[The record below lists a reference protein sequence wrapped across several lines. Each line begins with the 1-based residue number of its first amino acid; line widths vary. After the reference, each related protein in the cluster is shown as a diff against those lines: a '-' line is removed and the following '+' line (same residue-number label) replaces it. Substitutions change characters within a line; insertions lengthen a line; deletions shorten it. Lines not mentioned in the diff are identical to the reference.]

1 MKRSAWSWAL
11 YDVGNSAFT
20 TTVMAGFFPLFFKQY
35 WSADMAVTES
45 TFRLSVA
52 SSLGSLV
59 IMLLAPVLGAI
70 ADRCGARKRFL
81 VGFAFLGVLSVAA
94 LALVAQGQW
103 MLALLAFFFASV
115 GYAGSVTFYDSLLLY
130 VAPRQK
136 LDTISA
142 LGYALGYL
150 GGGVLFAL
158 NVWMTLQPA
167 TFGLADA
174 AEAVKLSFLMVAV
187 WWALFTVPLL
197 LWVKEPDSH
206 GVGIRA
212 AVRGGLVQLYET
224 FHEIRSEKTVFL
236 FLLAYWCYIDGVD
249 TIVRMAVDYGL
260 SIGFDSGDLITALL
274 ITQFVGFPA
283 AIVFGRIGEKHGAK
297 RGIYIAIGIYCLVT
311 LGASLMSNV
320 QQFYILAT
328 VIGLVQGGIQS
339 LSRSYY
345 ATLIPA
351 DKSGEFFGFYN
362 MWGKFAAVLGPVMV
376 GLTARLS
383 GSPSLSLLT
392 LLVLFVAGGYLLSR
406 TENDRAGRDNL
417 AERGRE

>member
-11 YDVGNSAFT
+11 YDFGNSAFA
-20 TTVMAGFFPLFFKQY
+20 TTVMAGFFPIFFKQY
-35 WSADMAVTES
+35 WSTDVSVTES
-45 TFRLSVA
+45 TFRLGTA
-52 SSLGSLV
+52 SSLSSLV

-81 VGFAFLGVLSVAA
+81 IAFAFLGVLSTAA

-103 MLALLAFFFASV
+103 QLALLAFFLASV
-115 GYAGSVTFYDSLLLY
+115 GFAGSISFYDSLMVF

-136 LDTISA
+136 LDSISS

-150 GGGVLFAL
+150 GGGLLFAL
-158 NVWMTLQPA
+158 NVWMTLSPA
-167 TFGLADA
+167 TFGLAGA
-174 AEAVKLSFLMVAV
+174 AEAVKLSFVMVAV
-187 WWALFTVPLL
+187 WWAIFAIPLM

-206 GVGIRA
+206 GLGVVA
-212 AVRGGLVQLYET
+212 AVRSGLCQLYDT
-224 FHEIRSEKTVFL
+224 FHEIRKEKAIFL
-236 FLLAYWCYIDGVD
+236 FLIAYWCYIDGVD

-260 SIGFDSGDLITALL
+260 SIGFESSDLITALL

-297 RGIYIAIGIYCLVT
+297 RGIYIAIGVYCLVT
-311 LGASLMSNV
+311 IGASMINSV
-320 QQFYILAT
+320 QQFYILAL

-376 GLTARLS
+376 GFTAHIT
-383 GSPSLSLLT
+383 GSPGLSLLT
-392 LLVLFVAGGYLLSR
+392 LLLLFVAGGYILSR
-406 TENDRAGRDNL
+406 VDSVQGL
-417 AERGRE
+417 ASSNI